1 MKRLFKN
8 LLVGVL
14 AVVMISGSAFST
26 SAYYI
31 ERISAYDTCDNNSC
45 DNGTCAEVQREPDAR
60 CLRSLCDF
68 LRRLGCSDSLC
79 IKLQDVLNSRLCSDD
94 PDPTCDTC
102 IPSEATEVP
111 ENNTYETNA
120 QPVTEATEP
129 VSTELP
135 AQKPTEAPT
144 QPSAEPPTEVA
155 TENNTEAVEERPTE
169 AEYQLNEYELE
180 VVRLINEIRS
190 EYGLSVL
197 SIDLELSKVAR
208 LKAKDMYDNRYFDHN
223 SPTYGSPFD
232 MMRGF
237 GISYRTAGE
246 NIAMGYRSPQ
256 SVVNG
261 WMNSEGHRRNILN
274 AGFKKIGMGYISD
287 GSYWSQMFIG

>member
-26 SAYYI
+26 SAYNI
-31 ERISAYDTCDNNSC
+31 ERIYTYDTCDNYSC
-45 DNGTCAEVQREPDAR
+45 DSGTCAEVQREPDAR
-60 CLRSLCDF
+60 CVRSLYDF
-68 LRRLGCSDSLC
+68 LRRLGCGDSLC

-94 PDPTCDTC
+94 TDPTCDTC
-102 IPSEATEVP
+102 VPSEVTEAP
-111 ENNTYETNA
+111 ENNTQETNA
-120 QPVTEATEP
+120 QTVTEATEP

-135 AQKPTEAPT
+135 DQKPTEAPT
-144 QPSAEPPTEVA
+144 QPPTEAPTEVA

-180 VVRLINEIRS
+180 VVRLINEIRAN
-190 EYGLSVL
+190 YGLNAL
-197 SIDLELSKVAR
+197 SIDLDLSKVAR
-208 LKAKDMYDNRYFDHN
+208 VKAQDMRDNRYFDHN

-232 MMRGF
+232 MMRDF
-237 GISYRTAGE
+237 GINYRTAGE

-274 AGFKKIGMGYISD
+274 VGFKKIGMGYISD